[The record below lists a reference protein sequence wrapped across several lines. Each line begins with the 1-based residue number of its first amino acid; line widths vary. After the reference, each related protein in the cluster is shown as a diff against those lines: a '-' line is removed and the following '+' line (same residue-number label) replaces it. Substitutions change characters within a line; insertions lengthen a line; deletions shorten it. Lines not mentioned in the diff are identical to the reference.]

1 MRFGCGLI
9 AEFPAKS
16 MGNSACAVYFRADR
30 GNILHNKHTFD
41 GDFDQNYVKNAD
53 LLKKFKK
60 TLEKIIII
68 G

>member
-1 MRFGCGLI
+1 MRFGGGPV
-9 AEFPAKS
+9 AEFSAEF
-16 MGNSACAVYFRADR
+16 MGFSADAVYFRADR

-41 GDFDQNYVKNAD
+41 GDFEQNYVKNAD

-60 TLEKIIII
+60 TLEKNIII

>member
-1 MRFGCGLI
+1 MRFGGCSV
-9 AEFPAKS
+9 AEFYAEF
-16 MGNSACAVYFRADR
+16 MGFSTDAVYFRADR
-30 GNILHNKHTFD
+30 GNILHNKHTFN

>member
-1 MRFGCGLI
+1 MRFGGGLI
-9 AEFPAKS
+9 AESFAEF
-16 MGNSACAVYFRADR
+16 MGSSANAVYFRADR
-30 GNILHNKHTFD
+30 GNILHNKHTFN

-60 TLEKIIII
+60 TLEKNIII

>member
-1 MRFGCGLI
+1 MRFGGCPV
-9 AEFPAKS
+9 AEFSAEF
-16 MGNSACAVYFRADR
+16 MGFSAYAVYFRADR
-30 GNILHNKHTFD
+30 GNILHNKHTFN